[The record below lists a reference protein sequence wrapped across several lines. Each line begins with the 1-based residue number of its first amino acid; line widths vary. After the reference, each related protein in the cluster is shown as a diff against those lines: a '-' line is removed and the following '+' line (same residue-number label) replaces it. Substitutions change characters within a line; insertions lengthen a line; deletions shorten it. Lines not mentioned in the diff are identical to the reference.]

1 MKRYWIV
8 LPILLIV
15 LLWWAFGSAKRAP
28 GIHFAVVGRTTIE
41 STVPTNGKV
50 EPVEWAAARAEVA
63 GVVQTVDVQRGQ
75 DVTKGRTLVTLDAAS
90 TRSALA
96 AALAAQESAET
107 DLANLKRGG
116 KEGALSSIE
125 SSIHSGQTA
134 VEVAQRNYDSLARLE
149 KQQAATRQQVLD
161 AADAL
166 TRAKQQLN
174 AYQEQRRTLVTT
186 GDMSVAEAK
195 LQDANAALAYARH
208 QLALAT
214 VKSPLTG
221 TVYQFDLKKG
231 AYLQPGSLVAY
242 VGQLDRVK
250 VTVYVDEPDL
260 GRVKKGMPV
269 DFTWEAH
276 PGRHWW
282 GTVEKLPTEV
292 VPLDTRHV
300 GEVTTIVDNP
310 NHDLLPGVTVNAT
323 VVSAVAKNAVAIPK
337 QALNGL
343 GNKQGVYKLKSD
355 STIVWTPV
363 QTGVSDVNN
372 VQILSGLQVGD
383 RVAMRGDTELK
394 SGMQVTA
401 LGD

>member
-1 MKRYWIV
+1 MKRYWIA
-8 LPILLIV
+8 LSILLIL

-28 GIHFAVVGRTTIE
+28 GVHFTEVRRVTIA

-50 EPVEWAAARAEVA
+50 EPVEWAAARAEVS
-63 GVVQTVDVQRGQ
+63 GVVQTVAVQRGE
-75 DVTKGRTLVTLDAAS
+75 DVRKGQTLVTLDAS
-90 TRSALA
+90 SIQSALA
-96 AALAAQESAET
+96 AALAAQEGAET

-125 SSIHSGQTA
+125 SSIQTGQTA
-134 VEVAQRNYDSLARLE
+134 VAVAQRNYDSLERLE

-186 GDMSVAEAK
+186 GDVSVAEAK
-195 LQDANAALAYARH
+195 LQDANAALEFTRH
-208 QLALAT
+208 QLALTT
-214 VKSPLTG
+214 VKSPISG
-221 TVYQFDLKKG
+221 TIYQFDLKKG

-260 GRVKKGMPV
+260 GRVKKGMAV

-292 VPLDTRHV
+292 VPLDTRRV
-300 GEVTTIVDNP
+300 GEVTAIVDNP
-310 NHDLLPGVTVNAT
+310 NHDLLPNVTVNAT
-323 VVSAVAKNAVAIPK
+323 VVSAVAKNALAIPK
-337 QALNGL
+337 PALNRL
-343 GNKQGVYKLKSD
+343 GNRDGVYKLNGN
-355 STIVWTPV
+355 TIVWTPV

-372 VQILSGLQVGD
+372 VQILSGLQLGD
-383 RVAMRGDTELK
+383 RVALRGDTELT

-401 LGD
+401 LRN